1 MQVLKLAKSNQ
12 LNIKARKMKKLVFE
26 DLEIYKAARKYR
38 KKLSKLSKALP
49 KKEQDRL
56 GYDLI
61 DSSRAI
67 TTILAK
73 GNESSLDENIYCC
86 ETAVSYAAETLDMM
100 IIAFDEGYINDKT
113 YRKCRKWN
121 ARLVERIS
129 NYQLFLRKQR
139 SLLR

>member
-1 MQVLKLAKSNQ
+1 MELLKLAKPRYI
-12 LNIKARKMKKLVFE
+12 NIQSRKMKKLVFE

-38 KKLSKLSKALP
+38 KKLSKLAQDLP
-49 KKEQDRL
+49 KKERERL

-73 GNESSLDENIYCC
+73 GNESALDENIYSC
-86 ETAVSYAAETLDMM
+86 ETAISYAAETLDMM
-100 IIAFDEGYINDKT
+100 IIAYDESYINKT
-113 YRKCRKWN
+113 EFSKCRKWN
-121 ARLVERIS
+121 ARLVGRIS
-129 NYQLFLRKQR
+129 NYLIFLRKQR

>member
-1 MQVLKLAKSNQ
+1 MELIKLAKPNYI
-12 LNIKARKMKKLVFE
+12 NIQARQMKKLVFE

-38 KKLSKLSKALP
+38 KKLSKLAKGLP
-49 KKEQDRL
+49 KKERDRL
-56 GYDLI
+56 GFDMI

-86 ETAVSYAAETLDMM
+86 ETAISFAAETLDMM
-100 IIAFDEGYINDKT
+100 IIAFDEEYIDNAAL
-113 YRKCRKWN
+113 RKYRKWN
-121 ARLVERIS
+121 SRLVERIS
-129 NYQLFLRKQR
+129 NYLIFLRKQR